1 MTSKE
6 LLAIFIVSGSNL
18 KNKCFSA
25 VGEQQ
30 EEEQVDEPAAERV
43 DEQNDATAADEEDM
57 AMPVPQ
63 VKVGPDGQIILDEKS
78 LVG

>member
-1 MTSKE
+1 MISKDV
-6 LLAIFIVSGSNL
+6 LAVFIVNVSNL
-18 KNKCFSA
+18 KNKYFRA
-25 VGEQQ
+25 VEEQQ
-30 EEEQVDEPAAERV
+30 EEEQVDEPTAERGNK
-43 DEQNDATAADEEDM
+43 QNDETAADEDI